1 MNKAVF
7 LDRDGVIN
15 KDGHYIYK
23 IEDFIFN
30 EGIFELLKFFLEK
43 NFILIVITNQAGIAK
58 GFFTEEDFLK
68 LNNWMLKEFSSRFIE
83 IKKVYYSPYHP
94 EALIEKYKKESFD
107 RKPNPGMILKAKEE
121 FSIDLS
127 RSILIGDKE
136 SDILAG
142 ENAGIKKNILIKS
155 EYNIS
160 SSHTKYIFSSI
171 LDLFNN
177 LTSKINILTE

>member
-68 LNNWMLKEFSSRFIE
+68 LNNWMLKEFSSR
-83 IKKVYYSPYHP
+83 Y
-94 EALIEKYKKESFD
+94 
-107 RKPNPGMILKAKEE
+107 
-121 FSIDLS
+121 
-127 RSILIGDKE
+127 
-136 SDILAG
+136 
-142 ENAGIKKNILIKS
+142 
-155 EYNIS
+155 
-160 SSHTKYIFSSI
+160 
-171 LDLFNN
+171 
-177 LTSKINILTE
+177 